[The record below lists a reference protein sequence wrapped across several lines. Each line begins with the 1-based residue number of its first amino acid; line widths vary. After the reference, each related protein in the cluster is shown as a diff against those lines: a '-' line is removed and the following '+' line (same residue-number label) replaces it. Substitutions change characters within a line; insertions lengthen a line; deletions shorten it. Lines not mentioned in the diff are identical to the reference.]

1 MKHRIFELLL
11 IASFVFTGCDVLASD
26 WPNRQGRT
34 PEQILLDLVQ
44 FQQRR
49 NVRASTGELA
59 DECFTERDYAS
70 FKAARTPEQIVT
82 RLKQAPDFAAVA
94 AAIRTLPSE
103 QLART
108 MRTARL
114 TARPTWR
121 EMGFIDRQ
129 GRGQTEAG
137 HQAELM
143 IAMAIVDAFAAEVG
157 AR

>member
-1 MKHRIFELLL
+1 MERRVLGMWL
-11 IASFVFTGCDVLASD
+11 IALFLFAGCEALASD
-26 WPNRQGRT
+26 WPDRQGRT

-49 NVRASTGELA
+49 SVRASTGQLA
-59 DECFTERDYAS
+59 HECFTDRDFAS
-70 FKAARTPEQIVT
+70 FRAARTPEQIVK
-82 RLKQAPDFAAVA
+82 RLKQAPDFSVVV
-94 AAIRTLPSE
+94 AAIRTLSPE
-103 QLART
+103 RLAET
-108 MRTARL
+108 MRIARQ

-143 IAMAIVDAFAAEVG
+143 IAAAIVDVFAQEVG